1 MNVELYMAKRFHFSE
16 NAQKNRM
23 SRPAIRIATIGIAVG
38 LAVMIVAVAV
48 VISLKTKYVTKW
60 SDLAHTYKYQPI
72 PTLRHDTPPIA
83 PSDSLLA
90 KSLPCPMLHTY
101 KKQLQTGILKTSSD
115 FQGIVLKG
123 VDKDFDWT
131 FFKKT

>member
-48 VISLKTKYVTKW
+48 VIGFKNEVRDQVVGFGSHIQISAY
-60 SDLAHTYKYQPI
+60 SNASAY
-72 PTLRHDTPPIA
+72 DTPPIA
-83 PSDSLLA
+83 PSDCYWQ

-101 KKQLQTGILKTSSD
+101 KNNYQNRYFKN
-115 FQGIVLKG
+115 IVRFSG
-123 VDKDFDWT
+123 YRT
-131 FFKKT
+131 ERS